1 PRYGRRPPAR
11 HRTRNVRRWAWP
23 AGRSAR
29 RPGWTVCNAWR
40 PGCVAWPAVSAGC
53 RACPAVGPGHV
64 RCRRSRHA
72 RSADGG
78 RSVGRRTIVDSR
90 ERILAAVRSATRDA
104 IDPAPTRDYRTEV
117 DDRELAGRDLVELFV
132 ERVDDHRG
140 EVHVVDTAELPLRVG
155 QVLGA
160 HKVRSL
166 VVPHDVDARWLST
179 THARL
184 VRDDPSVTAQQLDD
198 VDAVVT
204 GCAAAV
210 AVTGTIVLDSGPRQG
225 RRAIT

>member
-1 PRYGRRPPAR
+1 M
-11 HRTRNVRRWAWP
+11 
-23 AGRSAR
+23 
-29 RPGWTVCNAWR
+29 
-40 PGCVAWPAVSAGC
+40 
-53 RACPAVGPGHV
+53 
-64 RCRRSRHA
+64 
-72 RSADGG
+72 
-78 RSVGRRTIVDSR
+78 DSR

-132 ERVDDHRG
+132 ERVDDYRA
-140 EVHVVDTAELPLRVG
+140 EVHVVDDAELPLRVG
-155 QVLGA
+155 QVLGS

-184 VRDDPSVTAQQLDD
+184 VRDDPSVTAQQLNE

-225 RRAIT
+225 RRAITLVPDLHLCVVPAEAVVGSVPEAVRRLDPRRPLTWISGPSATSDIELDRVEGVHGPRTLVVLVVR

>member
-1 PRYGRRPPAR
+1 M
-11 HRTRNVRRWAWP
+11 
-23 AGRSAR
+23 
-29 RPGWTVCNAWR
+29 
-40 PGCVAWPAVSAGC
+40 
-53 RACPAVGPGHV
+53 
-64 RCRRSRHA
+64 
-72 RSADGG
+72 
-78 RSVGRRTIVDSR
+78 DSR
-90 ERILAAVRSATRDA
+90 DRILAAVRSATHDA
-104 IDPAPTRDYRTEV
+104 IDPSPTRDYRSGL
-117 DDRELAGRDLVELFV
+117 DDRELVGRDLVDLFV
-132 ERVDDHRG
+132 ERVDDHRA
-140 EVHVVDTAELPLRVG
+140 EVHVVSRTELPLRVG

-184 VRDDPSVTAQQLDD
+184 VRDDPSVTARQLDE

-225 RRAIT
+225 RRMITLIPDLHLCIVAAEAIVGSVPEAVRRLDPYRPLTWISGPSATSDIELDRVEGVHGPRTLVVLVVR

>member
-1 PRYGRRPPAR
+1 M
-11 HRTRNVRRWAWP
+11 
-23 AGRSAR
+23 
-29 RPGWTVCNAWR
+29 
-40 PGCVAWPAVSAGC
+40 
-53 RACPAVGPGHV
+53 
-64 RCRRSRHA
+64 
-72 RSADGG
+72 
-78 RSVGRRTIVDSR
+78 DSR

-104 IDPAPTRDYRTEV
+104 IDPAPTRDYRTGV

-132 ERVDDHRG
+132 ERVDDYRA
-140 EVHVVDTAELPLRVG
+140 EVHVVDAAELPLRVG

-184 VRDDPSVTAQQLDD
+184 VRDDPSVTAQQLND

-225 RRAIT
+225 RRAITLVPDLHLCVVPAEAVVGSVPEAVRRLDPRRPLTWISGPSATSDIELDRVEGVHGPRTLVVLVVR

>member
-1 PRYGRRPPAR
+1 M
-11 HRTRNVRRWAWP
+11 
-23 AGRSAR
+23 
-29 RPGWTVCNAWR
+29 
-40 PGCVAWPAVSAGC
+40 
-53 RACPAVGPGHV
+53 
-64 RCRRSRHA
+64 
-72 RSADGG
+72 
-78 RSVGRRTIVDSR
+78 DSR

-132 ERVDDHRG
+132 ERVDDHRA

-225 RRAIT
+225 RRAITLVPDLHLCVVPAEAVVGSVPEAVRRLDPRRPLTWVSGPSATSDIELDRVEGVHGPRTLVVLVVR